1 MKHVLLLILTVSL
14 AGQVYGKSNLP
25 VSKAAAPSSDKSITV
40 HKNAQEE
47 TSQEAIYHDYDNSDV
62 IQTGQSA
69 TKREYQYDA
78 KVKSCRSVDG
88 AWLRFGDV
96 GYANCMDNSKTMKK

>member
-1 MKHVLLLILTVSL
+1 MLFVLAISL
-14 AGQVYGKSNLP
+14 SAPVYSNTA
-25 VSKAAAPSSDKSITV
+25 VNRAAAPSADESNTGRD
-40 HKNAQEE
+40 NGQ
-47 TSQEAIYHDYDNSDV
+47 AIYHDYDNTDT

-88 AWLRFGDV
+88 VWLRYGDA
-96 GYANCMDNSKTMKK
+96 GYTTCMNNSQTMKK